1 MHYKKTIFII
11 AGEIS
16 GDQLGSILLKKL
28 KTSNNSLH
36 FYGVGGSN
44 LIELGLKPI
53 FSMEKISLMGLIEVL
68 PKIPEL
74 LSLIKLTLNKI
85 IEIKPDLIITIDA
98 PSFNFRVLKKLKKLK
113 VNIPN
118 IHVVA
123 PTVWAWKAYRAK
135 EIANYVDNLFVLY
148 PFEKKYF
155 TPHGIKTYFI
165 GHPLVEKIN
174 KSKNISNKRKEKNI
188 SIFPGSRKNEIN
200 FHLDLILNSLLEY
213 NEKFT
218 FVIVAVESQLSLV
231 ENISEKYRNLID
243 IDIVPSSHKETIF
256 TKSFLAIAVSG
267 TITLELALHKVPF
280 ITIYKLNF
288 LSYFFLKNIV
298 FAKYITLVNIIFDKP
313 IVPELIQNQC
323 NKDNIKNKLD
333 FLIQDK
339 EGLKLQLK
347 NFNNLEKVLKNKNT
361 RPSVYTSIVIK
372 KILKLNQF

>member
-1 MHYKKTIFII
+1 MQYKKTIFII

-16 GDQLGSILLKKL
+16 GDQLGGILLKKL

-36 FYGVGGSN
+36 FYGIGGKN
-44 LIELGLKPI
+44 LLELGLKPI

-74 LSLIKLTLNKI
+74 LSLIKLTVNKI
-85 IEIKPDLIITIDA
+85 IDIKPDLIITIDA
-98 PSFNFRVLKKLKKLK
+98 PGFNFRILKKLKQLN

-118 IHVVA
+118 IHIVA
-123 PTVWAWKAYRAK
+123 PTVWAWKANRAK
-135 EIANYVDNLFVLY
+135 KIASYVDNLFVLY

-155 TPHGIKTYFI
+155 IPHGIKTYFI
-165 GHPLVEKIN
+165 GHPLVETIN
-174 KSKNISNKRKEKNI
+174 KSKNILNKRKKKYI

-231 ENISEKYRNLID
+231 ENISEKYKNKLE
-243 IDIVPSSHKETIF
+243 IDIVLNTHKEIIF
-256 TKSFLAIAVSG
+256 NKSFLAIAVSG

-280 ITIYKLNF
+280 ITVYKLNF
-288 LSYFFLKNIV
+288 LSYFLLKNIV

-313 IVPELIQNQC
+313 IVPELIQSQFNQ
-323 NKDNIKNKLD
+323 DNIRNKLN
-333 FLIQDK
+333 FLIKDEK
-339 EGLKLQLK
+339 GSKLQLK
-347 NFNNLEKVLKNKNT
+347 KFGNLENMLKNKNVK
-361 RPSVYTSIVIK
+361 PSVYATKIIK
-372 KILKLNQF
+372 NILNLN

>member
-1 MHYKKTIFII
+1 MQYKKTIFII

-16 GDQLGSILLKKL
+16 GDQLGGILLKKL
-28 KTSNNSLH
+28 KTSNNSMH
-36 FYGVGGSN
+36 FYGIGGKN
-44 LIELGLKPI
+44 LLELGLKPI

-74 LSLIKLTLNKI
+74 LSLIKLTVNKI
-85 IEIKPDLIITIDA
+85 IDIKPDLIITIDA
-98 PSFNFRVLKKLKKLK
+98 PGFNFRILKKLKQLN

-123 PTVWAWKAYRAK
+123 PTVWAWKANRAK
-135 EIANYVDNLFVLY
+135 KIASYVDNLFVLY

-165 GHPLVEKIN
+165 GHPLVETIN
-174 KSKNISNKRKEKNI
+174 KSKNILNKRKKKYI

-231 ENISEKYRNLID
+231 ENISEKYKNKLD
-243 IDIVPSSHKETIF
+243 IDIVLNSHKEIIF
-256 TKSFLAIAVSG
+256 NKSFLAIAVSG

-280 ITIYKLNF
+280 ITVYKLNF
-288 LSYFFLKNIV
+288 LSYFLLKNIV

-313 IVPELIQNQC
+313 IVPELIQNQF
-323 NKDNIKNKLD
+323 NKDNIKNKLN
-333 FLIQDK
+333 FLIKDEK
-339 EGLKLQLK
+339 GSKLQLK
-347 NFNNLEKVLKNKNT
+347 KFNNLENMLKNKNIK
-361 RPSVYTSIVIK
+361 PSVYATKIIK
-372 KILKLNQF
+372 NILNLN

>member
-1 MHYKKTIFII
+1 MQYKKTIFII

-16 GDQLGSILLKKL
+16 GDQLGGILLKKL

-36 FYGVGGSN
+36 FYGIGGKN
-44 LIELGLKPI
+44 LLQLGLKPI

-74 LSLIKLTLNKI
+74 LSLIKLTVNKI
-85 IEIKPDLIITIDA
+85 IKIKPDLIITIDA
-98 PSFNFRVLKKLKKLK
+98 PGFNFRVLKKLKKLK

-123 PTVWAWKAYRAK
+123 PTVWAWKANRAK

-174 KSKNISNKRKEKNI
+174 KCKNTLNKRKKKNI

-218 FVIVAVESQLSLV
+218 FLIVAVENQLSLV
-231 ENISEKYRNLID
+231 ENISEKYRNLLD
-243 IDIVPSSHKETIF
+243 IDIVLSPHKEVIF
-256 TKSFLAIAVSG
+256 KKSFLAIAVSG

-280 ITIYKLNF
+280 ITVYKLNF

-298 FAKYITLVNIIFDKP
+298 FARYITLVNIIFDKP
-313 IVPELIQNQC
+313 IVPELIQSQC

-333 FLIQDK
+333 ILIQDK
-339 EGLKLQLK
+339 KSSKLQLK
-347 NFNNLEKVLKNKNT
+347 NFNNLEKMLKNKNI
-361 RPSVYTSIVIK
+361 RPSVYASIIIK
-372 KILKLNQF
+372 EILKFN